1 MGSENEGELEIH
13 PKRAIKS
20 VRRCPNIVIQDRVWS
35 LFGYNSF
42 LGGLGRA
49 DTCPRRAPAYVT
61 RYSIL
66 GMLPR

>member
-20 VRRCPNIVIQDRVWS
+20 VRRCQNLVIQDRVWS
-35 LFGYNSF
+35 LFGYNLSW
-42 LGGLGRA
+42 GGLGRA
-49 DTCPRRAPAYVT
+49 DMPAYVT